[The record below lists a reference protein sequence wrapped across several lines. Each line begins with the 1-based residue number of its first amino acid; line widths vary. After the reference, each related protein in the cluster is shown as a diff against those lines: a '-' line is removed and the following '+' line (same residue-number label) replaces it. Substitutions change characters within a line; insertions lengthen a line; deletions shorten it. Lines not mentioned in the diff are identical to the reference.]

1 MLTIFMKT
9 NSGSSREARMWLDTF
24 SISYKMKAMRNITR
38 EELVKILSLTDNGFE
53 DILIGNGTAR
63 AKQVRAFI
71 YRKSFNEAVDFFV
84 GNPEFLRAPIV
95 LDQNKIQVGFIENQ
109 MRKFIPREKRRLM
122 KKKIDEELKNE
133 M

>member
-1 MLTIFMKT
+1 MKQDQ
-9 NSGSSREARMWLDTF
+9 SSRYAKMWLNDF
-24 SISYKMKAMRNITR
+24 CINYEMKAMRNITR
-38 EELVKILSLTDNGFE
+38 EELVKILSLTENGFE
-53 DILIGNGTAR
+53 DIIGNGTAR
-63 AKQVRAFI
+63 AKQARAFI
-71 YRKSFNEAVDFFV
+71 NRKSFNEAVDFLV

-95 LDQNKIQVGFIENQ
+95 LDQNKIQVGFTESQ

>member
-1 MLTIFMKT
+1 MIIIFTKQDQ
-9 NSGSSREARMWLDTF
+9 SSRYTKMWLNDF
-24 SISYKMKAMRNITR
+24 CINYEMKAMRNITR
-38 EELVKILSLTDNGFE
+38 EELVKILSLTENGFE
-53 DILIGNGTAR
+53 DILIRSNTAR

-71 YRKSFNEAVDFFV
+71 YRKSFNEAVDFLI

-95 LDQNKIQVGFIENQ
+95 LDQNKIQVGFTESQ

-122 KKKIDEELKNE
+122 QKKIVEELKNE

>member
-9 NSGSSREARMWLDTF
+9 NCSSSREARMWLDGF
-24 SISYKMKAMRNITR
+24 SISYKMKSIRSITR
-38 EELVKILSLTDNGFE
+38 EELVKILSLTENGFE
-53 DILIGNGTAR
+53 DILIRSNTAR
-63 AKQVRAFI
+63 AKHVRAFI
-71 YRKSFNEAVDFFV
+71 YRKSFNEAVDFLI

-95 LDQNKIQVGFIENQ
+95 LDKNKIQVGFTKSQ
-109 MRKFIPREKRRLM
+109 MRIFIPREKRRLM

>member
-9 NSGSSREARMWLDTF
+9 NCSSSREARMWLDGF
-24 SISYKMKAMRNITR
+24 SISYKMKSIRSITQ

-53 DILIGNGTAR
+53 DIIIGNGTAR

-71 YRKSFNEAVDFFV
+71 YRKSFNEAVDFLV
-84 GNPEFLRAPIV
+84 NNPEFLRAPIV
-95 LDQNKIQVGFIENQ
+95 LDQNKIQVDFIESQ
-109 MRKFIPREKRRLM
+109 MRTFIPREKRRLM
-122 KKKIDEELKNE
+122 KKKMDEELKNE

>member
-1 MLTIFMKT
+1 MKT

-71 YRKSFNEAVDFFV
+71 YRKSFNEAVDFLV
-84 GNPEFLRAPIV
+84 SNPEFLRVPIV
-95 LDQNKIQVGFIENQ
+95 LDQNKIQVGFIESQ

-122 KKKIDEELKNE
+122 QKENR
-133 M
+133 